1 MFQGEILAMTDSL
14 KVVSSF
20 QFSPESQEVLRRA
33 ANADVVCISRSEE
46 FLERLREAEIA
57 CSYWMPK
64 NWRALAPHL
73 RWLQCSGA
81 GVDGL
86 RPTGVLDTD
95 SGVIVTTATGIHAT
109 IISEYVFGS
118 ILMFNRNWPEM
129 VRLQDRHVWPH
140 SGKWYHLSGRE
151 LADQTLGIIGL
162 GSIGRRIA
170 KLGRAFGMRI
180 LAIRRSASEGEQDPD
195 VDHLYPMERLPDVL
209 RDSDYV
215 VLSVPLTPESEHLI
229 GEAELRMMRPHA
241 YLVNVARGRVI
252 DEAALIRAL
261 QERWIAGAGL
271 DVTTEEPLPADSP
284 LYSISNVILTPHI
297 SGVSV
302 HYDKRLTS
310 LFADNL
316 QLYRA
321 GQSLRNQYDPQ
332 RGY

>member
-1 MFQGEILAMTDSL
+1 MFQGEIMAMTGGL

-33 ANADVVCISRSEE
+33 ANADVLCISRSEE
-46 FLERLREAEIA
+46 FLERLSEAEIA

-170 KLGRAFGMRI
+170 KLGRAFGMRV
-180 LAIRRSASEGEQDPD
+180 LATRRSASEGEQDPD
-195 VDHLYPMERLPDVL
+195 VDHLYPMGRLPDVL

-215 VLSVPLTPESEHLI
+215 VLALPLTPATDHLI
-229 GEAELRMMRPHA
+229 GEAELRVMRPHA

-252 DEAALIRAL
+252 DETALIRAL
-261 QERWIAGAGL
+261 QEKWIAGAGL
-271 DVTTEEPLPADSP
+271 DVTTKEPLPADSP
-284 LYSISNVILTPHI
+284 LYSMSNVILTPHI

-302 HYDKRLTS
+302 HYDERLTA